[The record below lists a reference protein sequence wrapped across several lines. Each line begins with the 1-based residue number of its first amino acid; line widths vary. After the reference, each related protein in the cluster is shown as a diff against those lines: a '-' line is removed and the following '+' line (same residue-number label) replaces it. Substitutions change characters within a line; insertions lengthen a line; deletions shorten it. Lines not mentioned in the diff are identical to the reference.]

1 MVGEGRGV
9 EEGFEGEME
18 AVVPVVVGI
27 GGDVDALFEG
37 EALVSYGIDG
47 KPVLEI
53 EDA

>member
-1 MVGEGRGV
+1 MGEGRGV

-18 AVVPVVVGI
+18 AARYGLDGTGI
-27 GGDVDALFEG
+27 ESRWGRDFP
-37 EALVSYGIDG
+37 YGIDG